1 MAVNAVAR
9 RSISIA
15 LACRTFSISE
25 SCYRYERQ
33 LSDENAEIAEWLVKI
48 TSNRRTWGFG
58 LCFLY
63 LRNVK
68 GFGWNHK
75 RVYRIYCELE
85 LNLRIRPKKRLKR
98 DRPDA
103 LAVPDAANHTWSMDF
118 MADQLADGRS
128 IRTLN
133 VLDDFNRE
141 GLGIEVDFSLPAERV
156 VRSLN
161 RIIEWRG
168 KPQIIRV
175 DNGPEYVSGKLQ
187 AWAEKMGVHIQY
199 IQPGKP
205 QQNAYIERY
214 NRTVRHEWLDQ
225 NIFETIEEAQ
235 SQATEWLWT
244 YNNDRPNMAIGGVTP
259 AMKLKQAA

>member
-1 MAVNAVAR
+1 MACEVDQQ
-9 RSISIA
+9 SSP
-15 LACRTFSISE
+15 L
-25 SCYRYERQ
+25 
-33 LSDENAEIAEWLVKI
+33 
-48 TSNRRTWGFG
+48 GFWFM
-58 LCFLY
+58 LFD

-85 LNLRIRPKKRLKR
+85 LNLRIKPNKRLKR
-98 DRPDA
+98 DKPDA
-103 LAVPDAANHTWSMDF
+103 LEVPDAPNHTWSIDF
-118 MADQLADGRS
+118 MADQLADRRS

-133 VLDDFNRE
+133 VLDDYNRE

-168 KPQIIRV
+168 KPLIIRV
-175 DNGPEYVSGKLQ
+175 DNGPEYISGKLMV
-187 AWAEKMGVHIQY
+187 WAERMGIHIQY

-225 NIFETIEEAQ
+225 NIIETIEEAQ
-235 SQATEWLWT
+235 EQATNWLWT
-244 YNNDRPNMAIGGVTP
+244 YNNDRPNMGIGGITP
-259 AMKLKQAA
+259 AMKLKMAA